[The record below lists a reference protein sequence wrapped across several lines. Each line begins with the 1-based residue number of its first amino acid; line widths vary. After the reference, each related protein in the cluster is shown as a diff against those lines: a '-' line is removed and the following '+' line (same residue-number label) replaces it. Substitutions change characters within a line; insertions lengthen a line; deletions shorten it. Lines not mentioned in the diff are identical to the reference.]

1 MYKGSTIWLYHKHYI
16 TFYIV
21 ARGLIR
27 YKLVD
32 RIQCSYLALSDPNF
46 FYNTFNV
53 ICLLDKFHL
62 FETKYLYILVNV
74 YT

>member
-1 MYKGSTIWLYHKHYI
+1 MAISQALYHLLHCC
-16 TFYIV
+16 
-21 ARGLIR
+21 RGLIR